1 MLISLLPRA
10 RCLGSRGLQVAHSRW
25 IVASRRKHVIDGGAW
40 GSTAAPSNADVA
52 ETWVKAHAD
61 AVAEDEDT

>member
-1 MLISLLPRA
+1 M
-10 RCLGSRGLQVAHSRW
+10 
-25 IVASRRKHVIDGGAW
+25 ASRRKHVIDGGAW